1 MSQVEA
7 ALAEF
12 TPDSVTVK
20 LLHGVFRAIPFA
32 PEMPDY
38 GSLADVVAHLRP
50 GAGAAGL
57 AAVRAAAEDPSITD
71 ILWMAK
77 VMDMGDK
84 GYAVFT
90 GISSAVQFFFGDRST
105 ALDTDVQQ
113 RNDAVLKSIG
123 IAYMALKAYPGTLT
137 ERGEAFRTSPAG
149 QAIAMYYGACEVALP
164 FADNAMLAG
173 GAIVGDLYGKYGK
186 DQLGKL
192 LAMGGAEHGVGEAE
206 GMLSTISGGLS
217 KVVDHTRGYVEP
229 IANAA
234 RPFLPKIATGGD
246 VLAGVVANAVDVLPV
261 YRYLGARLAAEAA
274 VRRALPQ

>member
-1 MSQVEA
+1 
-7 ALAEF
+7 
-12 TPDSVTVK
+12 
-20 LLHGVFRAIPFA
+20 
-32 PEMPDY
+32 
-38 GSLADVVAHLRP
+38 
-50 GAGAAGL
+50 
-57 AAVRAAAEDPSITD
+57 
-71 ILWMAK
+71 
-77 VMDMGDK
+77 
-84 GYAVFT
+84 
-90 GISSAVQFFFGDRST
+90 
-105 ALDTDVQQ
+105 
-113 RNDAVLKSIG
+113 
-123 IAYMALKAYPGTLT
+123 
-137 ERGEAFRTSPAG
+137 
-149 QAIAMYYGACEVALP
+149 
-164 FADNAMLAG
+164 MLAG